1 MVSIPRMP
9 TRDRRVDRA
18 IAVSRTIST
27 YAISEIRS
35 ARVATGLSQDDVGR
49 SVGIS
54 GSQVGRFERGE
65 LADIGIDQL
74 CRLSAS
80 VGLVPS
86 LRLYPAGDPV
96 RDAAQAR
103 LLERLRGRLPSN
115 ADYRTEV
122 PLHGRSDARAWDA
135 VVRSKTC
142 LDAFEAESRLGDLQ
156 ATERRIMLK
165 LRDDPVI
172 GHVFLLV
179 AATRANRRALEL
191 GREGLRGNFP
201 LDTREALASL
211 SRGRCPGRNGLLL
224 L

>member
-1 MVSIPRMP
+1 MP

-18 IAVSRTIST
+18 IAVARTISG

-35 ARVATGLSQDDVGR
+35 ARVATGLSQDDLGR
-49 SVGIS
+49 AVGIS

-65 LADIGIDQL
+65 LEDIGIDQL

-80 VGLVPS
+80 VGLVPG

-96 RDAAQAR
+96 RDVAQFR
-103 LLERLRGRLPSN
+103 LLERLHGRLPSN
-115 ADYRTEV
+115 ASYRTEV

-135 VVRSKTC
+135 VLRTNAC
-142 LDAFEAESRLGDLQ
+142 MDAFEAESRLGDLQ

-201 LDTREALASL
+201 LGTREALASL
-211 SRGRCPGRNGLLL
+211 SRGRCPGANGLLVL
-224 L
+224 